1 MGAWGPHAARVVWES
16 GERLGVDACVGI
28 GSRRTSPNKDVKKRL
43 MVIDLEGSETGSF
56 LIATRGMHQR
66 IIRLVDVYPL
76 YGIHFS
82 SFFLSLGRAV
92 EP

>member
-66 IIRLVDVYPL
+66 IIRLVDVNPL